1 MKKQESPGFSRGEHV
16 NLADLYDAV
25 RAHHHKTIH
34 DKRPDYDRGKAEGRV
49 IGVALAIDT
58 IRQETRR

>member
-1 MKKQESPGFSRGEHV
+1 MT
-16 NLADLYDAV
+16 LADLYAAV
-25 RAHHHKTIH
+25 RAHHHQTIR
-34 DKRPDYDRGKAEGRV
+34 KQPDPYTLGKAEGRV

>member
-1 MKKQESPGFSRGEHV
+1 MLV
-16 NLADLYDAV
+16 TLADLYDAA
-25 RAHHHKTIH
+25 RAHHHRTLRTTR
-34 DKRPDYDRGKAEGRV
+34 DAYQRGKAEGRV

>member
-1 MKKQESPGFSRGEHV
+1 MRPMMT
-16 NLADLYDAV
+16 LADLYDAA
-25 RAHHHKTIH
+25 RAAHHQAIH

-49 IGVALAIDT
+49 IGVALALDT